1 MRLPLVPVALIS
13 CAKGLKLG
21 SAARHFRSAQV
32 VCLSATE
39 ATMMKADLLVA
50 NNQVAS
56 LKAEKKSL
64 VKESKAYQEASESA
78 KVASKAYQE
87 ASESAKVATEIAKFA
102 MTELAKSKE
111 FEVQTL
117 IADNDRTILTVAKYE
132 MQFSIRTIVNGLL
145 RLALPNSKK
154 TGGAMYKEFLNKHVL
169 ETKEL
174 DCSSLSP
181 SAKKLYEDL
190 VNQPQFASMDKAP
203 LSSWVVTFKEQY
215 GTFNNGQHML
225 AQLDALWTSKGIACG
240 GDTVERMLLQTCV
253 IALLQQHCLK
263 KNIAILPAEFAS
275 VAVLSEKLDRV
286 VGHVTGGKFVPVSQ
300 TPVPPS
306 PVPPTTPVPPTL
318 PPAASS

>member
-1 MRLPLVPVALIS
+1 MWLLLVLVALIS

-21 SAARHFRSAQV
+21 SAARHPTRSAQV

-56 LKAEKKSL
+56 LKAEKRSL
-64 VKESKAYQEASESA
+64 VKESKAYQEATEIA
-78 KVASKAYQE
+78 KE
-87 ASESAKVATEIAKFA
+87 ATEIAKFA

-145 RLALPNSKK
+145 RLALPNSTK

-169 ETKEL
+169 ATKKL
-174 DCSSLSP
+174 DCQSLSP
-181 SAKKLYEDL
+181 SAAKLYVAL

-203 LSSWVVTFKEQY
+203 LSSFVVTFKEQY
-215 GTFNNGQHML
+215 GTFNNGQHSL
-225 AQLDALWTSKGIACG
+225 AQLDVLWTAKGIACG
-240 GDTVERMLLQTCV
+240 GDTVERMLMQTCV
-253 IALLQQHCLK
+253 IALLQQHCKK
-263 KNIAILPAEFAS
+263 KNIAILPAEFNS

-286 VGHVTGGKFVPVSQ
+286 VGHVTDGKFVPVSPS
-300 TPVPPS
+300 PVPPS
-306 PVPPTTPVPPTL
+306 PVPPTPPVPPTL

>member
-21 SAARHFRSAQV
+21 SAARH
-32 VCLSATE
+32 LSATE

-50 NNQVAS
+50 NNRVAS

-64 VKESKAYQEASESA
+64 VKASKAYQEASESA

-87 ASESAKVATEIAKFA
+87 ASEIAKFA

-190 VNQPQFASMDKAP
+190 VNEPQFASMDKAP